1 MKLIFTK
8 ASRAKAALAKTVAA
22 LVLAAAAIVA
32 SPLVASASAY
42 PASDS
47 AQVSSATIEQGGA
60 VDLSVADGT
69 FVPGETVTITVTG
82 QNANGITFGMVRF
95 AVETKTYSG
104 ATANA
109 AGGLDAV
116 SIHFPDNAN
125 GAYNIAVFSSSSP
138 GDTVTVTVGSLPTT
152 GFQSASLLGFWVG
165 GGALV
170 LAGGA
175 IAVAATVHRQR
186 KANA

>member
-1 MKLIFTK
+1 MKLILVK
-8 ASRAKAALAKTVAA
+8 ASLARATAALI
-22 LVLAAAAIVA
+22 LSAAAVVA
-32 SPLVASASAY
+32 SPLAASASAY

-47 AQVSSATIEQGGA
+47 AQVSSATIEQGGS

-69 FVPGETVTITVTG
+69 FIPGETVTITVTG
-82 QNANGITFGMVRF
+82 QNANEITFGMVRF
-95 AVETKTYSG
+95 AVETKTY
-104 ATANA
+104 ADAKANSD
-109 AGGLDAV
+109 GGLDPV
-116 SIHFPDNAN
+116 SINFPENAN